1 LFSYGAAIALHVMPD
16 STLNPAAVLF
26 DRDGTLVADV
36 PYNGD
41 ATAVVPM
48 PTVQLALAALR
59 RCGVRTGVVTNQSGI
74 GRGALS
80 WRQVARV
87 NERVEELLGPF
98 DVWRVCPHTPADRCA
113 CRKPAPGMVRS
124 AATALRLPPSR
135 IAVVGDIG
143 ADVAAALAAGARAV
157 LVPTPATHPEEVMVA
172 PDVAPTLLAAVEL
185 LLETDRLEYAS

>member
-1 LFSYGAAIALHVMPD
+1 MALHVRPGSHPD
-16 STLNPAAVLF
+16 TAAVLF

-41 ATAVVPM
+41 PTAVVPM
-48 PTVQLALAALR
+48 PTVQIALAALR
-59 RCGVRTGVVTNQSGI
+59 RHGLRTGVVTNQSGI

-80 WRQVARV
+80 WDEVARV

-98 DVWRVCPHTPADRCA
+98 DVWRVCPHTPDDRCA

-124 AATALRLPPSR
+124 AAAALGLPLSR

-143 ADVAAALAAGARAV
+143 SDIAAALAAGARAV
-157 LVPTPATHPEEVMVA
+157 LVPTPATRPEEVAVA
-172 PDVAPTLLAAVEL
+172 PDVAPTLLAAAEL
-185 LLETDRLEYAS
+185 LLGSDHRKVA